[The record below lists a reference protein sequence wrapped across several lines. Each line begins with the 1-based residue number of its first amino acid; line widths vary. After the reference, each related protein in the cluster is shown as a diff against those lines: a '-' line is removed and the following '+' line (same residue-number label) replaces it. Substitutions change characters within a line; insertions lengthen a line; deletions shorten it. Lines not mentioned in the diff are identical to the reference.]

1 MNFDGAIF
9 RESNEAGIGAIVRN
23 HRGEV
28 MVALCQR
35 IPYPYLIEAVEASAA
50 KVAVKLVLDL
60 GIQEVDIEGD
70 SLKIITALQ
79 QTTPCFTSYGH
90 LILDTNTLA
99 QNLISYQFMH
109 VKRDG
114 NSVAHT
120 LADRKSV
127 V

>member
-1 MNFDGAIF
+1 MA
-9 RESNEAGIGAIVRN
+9 
-23 HRGEV
+23 
-28 MVALCQR
+28 ALCQR
-35 IPYPYLIEAVEASAA
+35 IPYPYSIEVVEASTA

-60 GIQEVDIEGD
+60 GLQEVDIEGD

-79 QTTPCFTSYGH
+79 QTTPCYTSYGH

-114 NSVAHT
+114 NSVAHS
-120 LADRKSV
+120 LAKRARLCEPLKVWMEFVPPDLCNILYSDFPLI
-127 V
+127 